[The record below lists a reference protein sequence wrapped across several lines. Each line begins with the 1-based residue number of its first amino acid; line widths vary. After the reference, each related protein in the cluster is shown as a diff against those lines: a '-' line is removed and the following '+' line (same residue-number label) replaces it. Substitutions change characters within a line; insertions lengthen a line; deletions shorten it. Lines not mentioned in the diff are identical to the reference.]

1 MTIFI
6 IFILILLSIFI
17 CWYFMVQ
24 TNALS
29 SAMKRLESQDADHVF
44 DEGNL
49 VDTLMLS
56 LDELQ
61 DAMDRKGYPIIEWSD
76 SWSDPYRVLVTKS
89 LLYEMWGIGD
99 NGFNELR
106 CRCLE
111 RHYPIGHLYSLV
123 RSMRNL
129 AGMEDEC
136 DELEN

>member
-1 MTIFI
+1 MIT
-6 IFILILLSIFI
+6 FILSLFFGFMCWCFI
-17 CWYFMVQ
+17 VRI
-24 TNALS
+24 NALS
-29 SAMKRLESQDADHVF
+29 RAIERLESQGVDYVF
-44 DEGNL
+44 DEGQL
-49 VDTLMLS
+49 VDTIMLS

-61 DAMDRKGYPIIEWSD
+61 DAMDRKGYPITQWSD

-129 AGMEDEC
+129 AIIEDEC
-136 DELEN
+136 DELED

>member
-6 IFILILLSIFI
+6 LTLLFILEG
-17 CWYFMVQ
+17 WRFMVQ
-24 TNALS
+24 YKGLAMI
-29 SAMKRLESQDADHVF
+29 MKRLQSQNSDYVF